1 MDAKTQIIKSIE
13 LAVSEMAGE
22 SLEINLDIPSD
33 TQHGDYSSNAA
44 LQLSKKMGKSPQE
57 IANGLKSKIESWNLE
72 VLEKI
77 EVAGPGF
84 LNFYLSPEYL
94 SKNLNVILE
103 KKETYGTSDI
113 NSGKKV
119 IVEFSSPNI
128 AKPFTVGHLRS
139 TIIGNSLSNILETS
153 GWQVYKDNHLGD
165 WGTQFGKQIY
175 AIKEWGNEE
184 EVEKSANPVKDL
196 VALYVK
202 FHEEAEKNPELE
214 EKARVWF
221 KKLED
226 GDSEARR
233 LWQKCIDWSFRE
245 FDKLYKELGVT
256 FTENNGRGF
265 GESYFEDKMQ
275 GPISELKEKN
285 LLKEDQGAQLVYFQ
299 DDKYPPLMIIKQD
312 GATLYSTRD
321 LATDKFRLD
330 TYGSEVKIINEVG
343 IEQSLYFQQLYELEK
358 LLGWVKEGQ
367 RVHMRHGHYRFKDA
381 KMSTRKGN
389 TIWLEDVLKEAVE
402 KAKSIGKDKE
412 SVGVAKDI
420 GIGALKWNDL
430 KRNPVQEIVFD
441 WADILNMEGNSG
453 PYMQYAYARTQSILS
468 KSKIVN
474 SEFRILNCE
483 LEEKELLSKLQHY
496 PEIILT
502 ASETLSTS
510 LICNYLYELAKNFNL
525 FYEKHRIL
533 PSVIASEAKQSQEVT
548 DFRLQ
553 LTAAVGQV
561 LKNGLTLL
569 GITTPS
575 KI

>member
-1 MDAKTQIIKSIE
+1 MDSKTQITKSIN
-13 LAVSEMAGE
+13 LAITEMAGVPVE
-22 SLEINLDIPSD
+22 VELEIPGD
-33 TQHGDYSSNAA
+33 TLHGDYSSNAA

-57 IANGLKSKIESWNLE
+57 IANGLKQKIESWKLE

-84 LNFYLSPEYL
+84 LNFYLSEEYL
-94 SKNLNVILE
+94 SKNLSEVL
-103 KKETYGTSDI
+103 KKGDAYGQSQEYK
-113 NSGKKV
+113 GKKV

-139 TIIGNSLSNILETS
+139 TIIGNALSNILEAT
-153 GWQVYKDNHLGD
+153 GWEVYRDNHLGD

-175 AIKEWGNEE
+175 AIKEWGDEE
-184 EVEKSANPVKDL
+184 KIEKSENPVKDL
-196 VALYVK
+196 VELYVK
-202 FHEEAEKNPELE
+202 FHEEAEKTPEPE
-214 EKARVWF
+214 EKARAWF

-226 GDSEARR
+226 NDPEARR
-233 LWQKCIDWSFRE
+233 LWKKCIDWSFKE
-245 FDKLYKELGVT
+245 FDKLYKELDVS
-256 FTENNGRGF
+256 FTENKGRGF

-275 GPISELKEKN
+275 EPISELREKN
-285 LLKEDQGAQLVYFQ
+285 LLIEDKGAQLVYFK

-321 LATDKFRLD
+321 LATDKFRLR
-330 TYGSEVKIINEVG
+330 TYGPDVKIINEVG
-343 IEQSLYFQQLYELEK
+343 IEQSLYFQQLYEVEK
-358 LLGWVKEGQ
+358 LLGWVKDGQ
-367 RVHMRHGHYRFKDA
+367 RIHVRHGHYRFKDA

-389 TIWLEDVLKEAVE
+389 TIWLEDVLKEAIE

-412 SVGVAKDI
+412 AADVARDI

-468 KSKIVN
+468 KSQNASFTPVN
-474 SEFRILNCE
+474 FDMKNANSDERV
-483 LEEKELLSKLQHY
+483 LLSKLQQY
-496 PEIILT
+496 PEIVLS
-502 ASETLSTS
+502 ASDMLSTS
-510 LICNYLYELAKNFNL
+510 TICNYLYELAKNFNL

-533 PSVIASEAKQSQEVT
+533 NPEDENVKN
-548 DFRLQ
+548 FRIV

-561 LKNGLTLL
+561 LKNGLNLL
-569 GITTPS
+569 GISSPA